1 MKDIPTSP
9 RIIQIKRKRKVGRI
23 RLIILCLV
31 LFISIIGALSYY
43 SFDKRLA
50 IKDIA
55 INGTSIISWDE
66 VSNKIDDSL
75 TGRYLFLFS
84 KRQRDCG
91 IS

>member
-43 SFDKRLA
+43 SFDNLPSTYPDIPKSQIYLA
-50 IKDIA
+50 
-55 INGTSIISWDE
+55 
-66 VSNKIDDSL
+66 
-75 TGRYLFLFS
+75 
-84 KRQRDCG
+84 
-91 IS
+91 